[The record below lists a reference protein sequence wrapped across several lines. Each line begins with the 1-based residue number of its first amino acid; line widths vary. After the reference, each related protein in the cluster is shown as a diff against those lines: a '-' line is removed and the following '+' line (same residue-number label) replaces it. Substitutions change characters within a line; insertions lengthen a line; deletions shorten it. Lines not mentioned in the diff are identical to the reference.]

1 MITSDRQLAV
11 TSKKIKE
18 LRESIKKMDTS
29 SKPLVK
35 AAIVQTKTL
44 VKELEQEVKEYQ
56 TLRDKGIEAIEINDL
71 AEVMLL
77 PIKYRIAK
85 KMTQDTFAR
94 IVEVPVRMIARYE
107 SEGYRNISGENLHK
121 ILSKLH
127 LKIPGKLKE
136 A

>member
-1 MITSDRQLAV
+1 MITSERQLTV
-11 TSKKIKE
+11 TNQKISD
-18 LRESIKKMDTS
+18 LQESIKKIEADAKPFAKS
-29 SKPLVK
+29 S
-35 AAIVQTKTL
+35 IIQTKAL
-44 VKELEQEVKEYQ
+44 IKELVEEVKEYE
-56 TLRDKGIEAIEINDL
+56 TLRDKGLDAIEINDL

-85 KMTQDTFAR
+85 HMTQDSFAKA
-94 IVEVPVRMIARYE
+94 VQVPVRMIARYE
-107 SEGYRNISGENLHK
+107 SEGYKNITGENLHK